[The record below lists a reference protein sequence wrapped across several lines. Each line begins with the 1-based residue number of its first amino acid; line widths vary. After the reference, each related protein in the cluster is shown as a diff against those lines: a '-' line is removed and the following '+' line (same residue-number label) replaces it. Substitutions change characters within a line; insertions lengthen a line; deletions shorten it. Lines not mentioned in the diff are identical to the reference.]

1 MTVWIHVDTSKQVGD
16 PEHLK
21 VFINAD
27 AANDW
32 CKDHDPQAVAFE
44 YPVLGSDKISPQE
57 QERERRAK
65 AGRAAMDAGLDPARR
80 EATIRSF
87 MKSHNISREEA
98 LALLEAADF

>member
-1 MTVWIHVDTSKQVGD
+1 MTVWIYVDTSKQVGD

-21 VFINAD
+21 VFTNAE

-32 CKDHDPQAVAFE
+32 CKNHDPQAVAFE

-57 QERERRAK
+57 QERRAK
-65 AGRAAMDAGLDPARR
+65 AARAAMDAGLDPARR